1 LNKPLHRSGFTL
13 VETALALFAI
23 SLGLLGIFGLA
34 RHGLKAGG
42 DVENETR
49 CALLA
54 DTVFETL
61 KAKNN
66 ELAAEKYTLARWQ
79 FFWLTFENNA
89 ALACFLPQM
98 PDVSSQDTAL
108 RVWYGTHN
116 LQDRTAVLTPSTEPD
131 KWNPQ
136 YTLTFGDAGS
146 DSQFD
151 VTLSIHPGALQSGAE
166 TRTYSTVLYYS
177 GGLP

>member
-1 LNKPLHRSGFTL
+1 MNQPLHRSGFTL
-13 VETALALFAI
+13 VETALALFVI

-66 ELAAEKYTLARWQ
+66 ELAAEKYTLERWQ
-79 FFWLTFENNA
+79 SFWRDFASSTTH
-89 ALACFLPQM
+89 ACYLPQM
-98 PDVSSQDTAL
+98 PDVNSQVMYL
-108 RVWYGTHN
+108 KIMYGTHN
-116 LQDRTAVLTPSTEPD
+116 LQDQDSTFAEPD